1 MNSFVMMVFWMLTVL
16 NSAGQLEPVSKR
28 DLPPEANGPI
38 TTTEETCVYFR
49 SKMKNPDRYVC
60 QQFRSTAEMWKPV
73 LRVHG
78 SGAVLGPL
86 LRSLMSQ
93 GTQYRGVVL
102 LGGRRLP
109 HQFRNPR

>member
-60 QQFRSTAEMWKPV
+60 QQFRSNAEMWNPSC
-73 LRVHG
+73 G
-78 SGAVLGPL
+78 STVTEPCSDHCCGP
-86 LRSLMSQ
+86 
-93 GTQYRGVVL
+93 
-102 LGGRRLP
+102 
-109 HQFRNPR
+109 